1 MFTDGE
7 RYTGIKCYPTIITMT
22 VISITLHLTDKGERT
37 AFYKIYTNVY
47 IKTQKQYI
55 IIFF

>member
-7 RYTGIKCYPTIITMT
+7 RYKRIRRYPTIITIT
-22 VISITLHLTDKGERT
+22 VISITPHLTDKGEHA

-47 IKTQKQYI
+47 IKPQK
-55 IIFF
+55 